1 MVLRF
6 SVLGLVGVLLAEGAL
21 QTPSPAPLEVG
32 EVLDSLG
39 WTKDTRGKFG
49 LDEAEGMSGI
59 DIYVGSCDWDR
70 ERAPD
75 ISAITPF
82 RSWGSGKTRC

>member
-6 SVLGLVGVLLAEGAL
+6 SVLGLVAILLAEGAL

-39 WTKDTRGKFG
+39 WTRDTLGES
-49 LDEAEGMSGI
+49 LD
-59 DIYVGSCDWDR
+59 W
-70 ERAPD
+70 
-75 ISAITPF
+75 
-82 RSWGSGKTRC
+82 TRLRV